1 MLVAGTV
8 LFLTC
13 AAFFVYEY
21 ITYRNITKQE
31 LQILGQ
37 ITASNTTASL
47 AFDSKEDASE
57 ILGALQAQKHIISAC
72 LFDKNGKLFA
82 CYPAKVSSEDIPL
95 SLASE
100 GYRFHGKFIE
110 GFQPVVQEGN
120 RLGTLYLKSDTKAIY
135 ERFILYGLIAILFT
149 LLSFLLAYLLSK
161 RLQASISDPI
171 LELAAKAKIVSDK
184 KDYSVRVKNQSNDEI
199 GILTNSFNHMLTQIQ
214 VQNDEIN
221 ALNANLEDKISIRTK
236 ELQKAN
242 KALSQQ
248 NEFINAIIDSSV
260 DVIAVFDKQL
270 NYVIVNKQA
279 EVVYN
284 KKKSDLIGSNLLEE
298 FPVLKESALIA
309 GIQRAFNGE
318 FVHQDIHRSVAPNH
332 YFENFFIPLRNENNY
347 VDRVLAIAHDVTS
360 IMEAN
365 ENLKQLNGELEKSN
379 RDLEQFAY
387 VASHDL
393 QEPLRK
399 IQIFSELSSRNL
411 NNTEVAR
418 QYLDK
423 IHSSANRMTDLI
435 KAVLN
440 YSRLSKTDN
449 TPVDVDLNAVIANLK
464 VDLELLLEEKK
475 AIIKYDRLPTVKG
488 IPLQLNQLFLNL
500 ISNSLKFTERQP
512 EITLS
517 SSFVSADQANALDL
531 SKNENGYVEI
541 ILSDN
546 GIGFDQQ
553 YANQVFSIFQRLHPG
568 DKYPGTGIGLALCK
582 KIVENHGGQIFVKSE
597 KGSGSTFFIY
607 LPVAS
612 TVEEIRTSSS
622 NIVAP
627 NL

>member
-1 MLVAGTV
+1 
-8 LFLTC
+8 
-13 AAFFVYEY
+13 
-21 ITYRNITKQE
+21 
-31 LQILGQ
+31 
-37 ITASNTTASL
+37 
-47 AFDSKEDASE
+47 
-57 ILGALQAQKHIISAC
+57 
-72 LFDKNGKLFA
+72 
-82 CYPAKVSSEDIPL
+82 
-95 SLASE
+95 
-100 GYRFHGKFIE
+100 
-110 GFQPVVQEGN
+110 
-120 RLGTLYLKSDTKAIY
+120 
-135 ERFILYGLIAILFT
+135 
-149 LLSFLLAYLLSK
+149 
-161 RLQASISDPI
+161 
-171 LELAAKAKIVSDK
+171 
-184 KDYSVRVKNQSNDEI
+184 
-199 GILTNSFNHMLTQIQ
+199 
-214 VQNDEIN
+214 
-221 ALNANLEDKISIRTK
+221 
-236 ELQKAN
+236 
-242 KALSQQ
+242 
-248 NEFINAIIDSSV
+248 
-260 DVIAVFDKQL
+260 
-270 NYVIVNKQA
+270 
-279 EVVYN
+279 
-284 KKKSDLIGSNLLEE
+284 LEE
-298 FPVLKESALIA
+298 FPILKESPLT
-309 GIQRAFNGE
+309 GSIQRAFNGE
-318 FVHQDIHRSVAPNH
+318 FVHQDIHKSVAPGH
-332 YFENFFIPLRNENNY
+332 YFENFFIPLRDENNY

-360 IMEAN
+360 IMEAH

-399 IQIFSELSSRNL
+399 IQIFSELSSMNL

-475 AIIKYDRLPTVKG
+475 AIIQYDRLPTVKG

-517 SSFVSADQANALDL
+517 SSFVSADQANELGL
-531 SKNENGYVEI
+531 SKNENRYVEI

-582 KIVENHGGQIFVKSE
+582 KIVENHGGQIFVRSE
-597 KGSGSTFFIY
+597 KDSGSTFFIY
-607 LPVAS
+607 LPAARIM
-612 TVEEIRTSSS
+612 EEIRKSSS
-622 NIVAP
+622 DIVTR